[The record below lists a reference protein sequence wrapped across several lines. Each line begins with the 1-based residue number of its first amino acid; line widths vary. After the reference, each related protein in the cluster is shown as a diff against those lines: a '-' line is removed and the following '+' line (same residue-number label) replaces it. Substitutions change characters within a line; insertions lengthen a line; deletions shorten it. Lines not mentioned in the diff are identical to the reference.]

1 MKRPGNRPTNFME
14 RVTCTCKPSE
24 LLACAYCRTEY
35 YRTLRLAMKSGDE
48 SIRLSLTYF
57 GERRPYRT
65 RFMQYGQIVKK
76 LEAA

>member
-1 MKRPGNRPTNFME
+1 MP

-35 YRTLRLAMKSGDE
+35 YRTLRLAMMSPDE
-48 SIRLSLTYF
+48 PVRMSLTYF
-57 GERRPYRT
+57 GERRPHQT
-65 RFMQYGQIVKK
+65 RLMQYGQITKK

>member
-1 MKRPGNRPTNFME
+1 MN

-35 YRTLRLAMKSGDE
+35 YRTLKLAMMSPNE
-48 SIRLSLTYF
+48 PLRFQLTVPR
-57 GERRPYRT
+57 GPYQT
-65 RFMQYGQIVKK
+65 QYMQYGKIVKK